1 MRPIP
6 VFRME
11 NTLVLQL
18 LIDPELSLAVYRDA
32 AATSTTIG
40 HCNDGLLCLRNV
52 RRSEVNGT
60 RCPLITSAALP
71 TTINRSNSRLNIP
84 HIVTQGCSLSSIRE
98 GVHDGS
104 RGPKSVLGP

>member
-1 MRPIP
+1 MWAETAAEFTVYKKRRVIRPRP

-18 LIDPELSLAVYRDA
+18 LTVPGVSLAMYRDA

-60 RCPLITSAALP
+60 RCPLSHRRP
-71 TTINRSNSRLNIP
+71 CRPPS
-84 HIVTQGCSLSSIRE
+84 IVVTHGCTYRI
-98 GVHDGS
+98 
-104 RGPKSVLGP
+104 

>member
-1 MRPIP
+1 MWAETAAEFTVYKKGGRSDPYQ

-18 LIDPELSLAVYRDA
+18 LTDRELSLAMYRDA

-60 RCPLITSAALP
+60 PMPAITAAALP
-71 TTINRSNSRLNIP
+71 TTINC
-84 HIVTQGCSLSSIRE
+84 G
-98 GVHDGS
+98 
-104 RGPKSVLGP
+104 